1 MHDARSTVPGPP
13 GQPPSGPPPAPPPMP
28 RRARAI
34 ARHATRSASPRAR
47 VAAIGLLLATG
58 SLAPAAARSGTADEP
73 SAGLLLRRARYALAE
88 GDVERARASLRAAC
102 TSEPST
108 GRGLEAALLLAS
120 LEFGRGDRTAAESAL
135 AMPAG
140 LARSLPAAA
149 DALALAR
156 GWIAL
161 GSDDPASARLAFA
174 AAAASPDAS
183 ARDLSALGSAWAS
196 LAAGEPASAIATLGP
211 VSRAST
217 DPVLRTAAR
226 WSLARAHAAAGD
238 SRRARHALRDLRRT
252 ARSTSFADDVE
263 LDLALAELASGDL
276 RSARRTILR
285 LGGLPGSSSGPARR
299 PGEVPTLAD
308 LQLPPR
314 RFVARLA
321 ALFTARPIEAESPV
335 EFLRRALD
343 RDARSDATEAL
354 RLVSAAEGGR
364 P

>member
-1 MHDARSTVPGPP
+1 
-13 GQPPSGPPPAPPPMP
+13 MP
-28 RRARAI
+28 CQRRAI
-34 ARHATRSASPRAR
+34 ARRASRSASLPAR
-47 VAAIGLLLATG
+47 VTTIVLLLATG
-58 SLAPAAARSGTADEP
+58 SLAPATARSSIAEAP

-88 GDVERARASLRAAC
+88 GDTERARTSLRAAC
-102 TSEPST
+102 IAEPST
-108 GRGLEAALLLAS
+108 GRGLEASLLLAS
-120 LEFGRGDRTAAESAL
+120 LEFGRGDRAAAEGAL
-135 AMPAG
+135 ALPAG
-140 LARSLPAAA
+140 LARTLPAAA

-161 GSDDPASARLAFA
+161 GSDDPPSARLAFA

-196 LAAGEPASAIATLGP
+196 LAAGEPASAITTLGP
-211 VSRAST
+211 VARAST

-252 ARSTSFADDVE
+252 ARATSFADDVE

-285 LGGLPGSSSGPARR
+285 LGGLRASSSGPARR

-321 ALFTARPIEAESPV
+321 ALFAARPIEAESPV
-335 EFLRRALD
+335 EFLLRALD